1 VSREITPGNATP
13 TQSSLA
19 KSKMTMPQHVVY
31 RSFPTETVV
40 LNLQTGKY
48 HGLNA
53 TAGNMLDALKQADS
67 VREAA
72 VAVAREYGQSAT
84 TVERDLYELCAAL
97 LERDLI
103 EVDGGGSD

>member
-1 VSREITPGNATP
+1 MKRESTLPDAMAKR
-13 TQSSLA
+13 SSLA
-19 KSKMTMPQHVVY
+19 KAKMTVPHHVVY

-48 HGLNA
+48 HGLNR
-53 TAGNMLDALKQADS
+53 TAGSMLDALKQAGS

-72 VAVAREYGQSAT
+72 AAIAVEYGQPAAT
-84 TVERDLYELCAAL
+84 IERDLCDLCAAL

-103 EVDGGGSD
+103 EVDGGGSG